1 MEVDDLLIVDP
12 FEPVTG
18 DFAIGDANIQNQLAL
33 LYNSP
38 GQFYQW
44 ATLGVDARDSINSPI
59 ELQLLRAR
67 VINEYAKDG
76 YQLTVYNFAANADG
90 FIVDIDAVK
99 IR

>member
-1 MEVDDLLIVDP
+1 MDVKDILILDP
-12 FEPVTG
+12 FNDVTG
-18 DFAIGDANIQNQLAL
+18 DFKIDDSNIQNQLAL

-44 ATLGVDARDSINSPI
+44 PTLGVDARDSINSPV

-67 VINEYAKDG
+67 VITEYSKDG
-76 YQLTVYNFAANADG
+76 YQLTVYDFQARPDG
-90 FIVDIDAVK
+90 FEVDIDAIK

>member
-1 MEVDDLLIVDP
+1 MDVNDILILNP
-12 FEPVTG
+12 FNEVTG
-18 DFAIGDANIQNQLAL
+18 DFKIGDSNVQNQLTIL
-33 LYNSP
+33 FNSP

-44 ATLGVDARDSINSPI
+44 PTLGVDARDAINSPV

-67 VINEYAKDG
+67 VITEYTKDG
-76 YQLTVYNFAANADG
+76 YQLTVYDFIAGADG